1 MLKIFINIILFI
13 STIFSQEEIGGTLY
27 GEDLISFLR
36 QNYKTTST
44 PGYDNARDI
53 LYSQVDSQD
62 GSLRGIYTNFEIQL
76 NPNADPSS
84 NAYDQGIDCEHLW
97 PQSMYQ
103 GTNPMKSD
111 MHHLRPCKSNVNSSR
126 GNKPYNEIND
136 SSTNNWYWLNIN
148 SSNIPNSNI
157 DEYSES
163 SSSFFEPREDKKGD
177 IARSMFYFYTMYS
190 EVANDNFFEP
200 QMEILLQWHYQ
211 DPVNSTE
218 IDRTW
223 KIAQYQQNKPNPFIL
238 DSTLIQRAYFQS
250 SSLVGDINLDLVVNI
265 LDIVFLA
272 GFILGDNDLDSQ
284 QLLAAD
290 LNVDEQINVLDIV
303 EIINIILE

>member
-84 NAYDQGIDCEHLW
+84 NAYDQGIYCEHLW

-211 DPVNSTE
+211 DPANSTE

-223 KIAQYQQNKPNPFIL
+223 MIAQYQQNKPNPFIL